1 LKRPILSAV
10 SSSQA
15 HFNHFPA
22 TVISTPTT
30 LMSIDVAIYTSHENI
45 PPGLLTFVANRATCG
60 ACGVSSPRQRCSA
73 CKAVWYCNRHCQR
86 GAWRLHKL
94 SCQLSKDAGNQSA
107 RVQQITEFMRQRN
120 LQHGIY
126 ATIFSRD
133 GSEFVLFQ
141 PACPDS
147 IRDTIKQ
154 HLTSSSPEAF
164 SKSYRGHLLTD
175 S

>member
-1 LKRPILSAV
+1 
-10 SSSQA
+10 
-15 HFNHFPA
+15 
-22 TVISTPTT
+22 
-30 LMSIDVAIYTSHENI
+30 MSIDVAIYRSPENI

-73 CKAVWYCNRHCQR
+73 CKAVWYCNRHCQQ

-133 GSEFVLFQ
+133 GSDSDSGMTSEFVLFQ

>member
-1 LKRPILSAV
+1 MTFGPILSAV

-15 HFNHFPA
+15 HFNHFPV

-30 LMSIDVAIYTSHENI
+30 LMSIDVGIYTSHENI

-94 SCQLSKDAGNQSA
+94 SCQVSTNAGNKCDQI
-107 RVQQITEFMRQRN
+107 QQIMEFMRQRN
-120 LQHGIY
+120 MQSGIY

-133 GSEFVLFQ
+133 GSDFVLFQ
-141 PACPDS
+141 PACPDN
-147 IRDTIKQ
+147 IRGVIKQ
-154 HLTSSSPEAF
+154 LLHSSSPGAF
-164 SKSYRGHLLTD
+164 SKSYRGQMIF
-175 S
+175 